1 MTRHRVSIRLFLP
14 SPKFLSSLRCFNL
27 SQPTIS
33 SECSVSQWVYFSPV
47 LSWNILCNT
56 VDNLSEPASFFAKF
70 EFKILAKSFPIEYK
84 ATTVFWTFR
93 SPPTPHDW
101 RIFFSGS
108 AFRPSLQTAPPM
120 PRTGGLLWPLSW
132 LSWALADTGCQCPCQ
147 WCPERVPRVISRPS
161 WPPLSPTTILST
173 LIKPPPRRPLPRM
186 SNRTDPSD
194 TEPSELY
201 GESFVVCIRSGEIL
215 SEEPSWRNSS
225 KMVCRC

>member
-1 MTRHRVSIRLFLP
+1 M
-14 SPKFLSSLRCFNL
+14 
-27 SQPTIS
+27 
-33 SECSVSQWVYFSPV
+33 
-47 LSWNILCNT
+47 NI
-56 VDNLSEPASFFAKF
+56 AF
-70 EFKILAKSFPIEYK
+70 
-84 ATTVFWTFR
+84 
-93 SPPTPHDW
+93 PPTPHGW
-101 RIFFSGS
+101 RILFSGS

-201 GESFVVCIRSGEIL
+201 GESFVVSIRSDEVP

-225 KMVCRC
+225 KMVEPLLSRTYYLYTEHSDDLGPLGLYVFLIELLNHNYRLLNLLDFIMVWFTQTRVGFISEF